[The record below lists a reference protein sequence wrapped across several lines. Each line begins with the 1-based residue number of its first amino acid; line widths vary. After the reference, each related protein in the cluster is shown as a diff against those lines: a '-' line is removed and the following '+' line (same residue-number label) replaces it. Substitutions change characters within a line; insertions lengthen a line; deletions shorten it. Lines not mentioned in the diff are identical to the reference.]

1 MRRIVLALLALFSLT
16 VARADEGMWL
26 LKLMQEQHLADSLRK
41 AGLQLAPEALYSDN
55 RPSLRDVVGR
65 FGGGCTGE
73 VVSPDGLIFTN
84 NHCGFSFVQAMSDLK
99 HNYLQNGFFAKSR
112 AEELPV
118 PGLTFTFVVR
128 IDDVTARVE
137 ALARQKKYDQYKRQ
151 STAVLGP
158 LAETLLKSGPYAKA
172 PGVSARIV
180 PFFGGNR
187 YFLFV
192 EQRYDDVRLVVNPPQ
207 QIAQFGFN
215 QDNWM
220 WPRHN
225 ADFAVFRIYA
235 DAKGQPARY
244 AKTNV
249 PLHREKWLP
258 ISLRGVEHGDY
269 TMIMGFP
276 GRTSRFL
283 TASQVRLRCESIN
296 EPINL
301 AGEAELRFMK
311 SLMDSDKAASLKY
324 AGEYMKLGNMVKNF
338 GGMNASVASTRLLDI
353 KAREEAAFREFAARS
368 GRPEYRNIIERIDS
382 LVAAVRDTLHDY
394 NLLRFTYGA
403 QDFHP
408 NVNALSGF
416 ILRFAPRVQANWQ
429 RLGRGKKQIK
439 AGAEEKK
446 LYDDF
451 MRSAYRAA
459 LTTDFDY
466 DLRKMKLLAPYWAK
480 HHRLKAQP
488 DFVREDMNAYFDS
501 LYTKTDFRDTAE
513 INTYMATDYFEAF
526 SEDPVI
532 SHWLYYERLID
543 EVYRPALARYEH
555 KLAELEQIYVRGL
568 CEMYGWTKAPDAN
581 STLRMTYGSVRGYSP
596 RDAVQYDW
604 HTGLKGMFEKENPAD
619 PDYVVDEKLRQ
630 HYLSKNYGPYA
641 DANGELPT
649 CFLTNNDITG
659 GNSGSAV
666 LNARGELIGLAFDGN
681 IESLSSDLRYNPQLQ
696 RCINA
701 DIRYILFV
709 IDTYGGS
716 HYLINEMD
724 IRR

>member
-1 MRRIVLALLALFSLT
+1 M
-16 VARADEGMWL
+16 
-26 LKLMQEQHLADSLRK
+26 
-41 AGLQLAPEALYSDN
+41 
-55 RPSLRDVVGR
+55 
-65 FGGGCTGE
+65 
-73 VVSPDGLIFTN
+73 
-84 NHCGFSFVQAMSDLK
+84 
-99 HNYLQNGFFAKSR
+99 
-112 AEELPV
+112 
-118 PGLTFTFVVR
+118 
-128 IDDVTARVE
+128 
-137 ALARQKKYDQYKRQ
+137 
-151 STAVLGP
+151 
-158 LAETLLKSGPYAKA
+158 
-172 PGVSARIV
+172 
-180 PFFGGNR
+180 
-187 YFLFV
+187 
-192 EQRYDDVRLVVNPPQ
+192 VNPPQ

-235 DAKGQPARY
+235 DAKGRPARY

-249 PLHREKWLP
+249 PLHRDKWLP
-258 ISLRGVEHGDY
+258 ISLRGVERGDY

-368 GRPEYRNIIERIDS
+368 GRPEYKNIIERIDS

-429 RLGRGKKQIK
+429 RLDRGKKQIK

-446 LYDDF
+446 LYRDF
-451 MRSAYRAA
+451 MQSAYRAA

-480 HHRLKAQP
+480 YHRLKAQP

>member
-1 MRRIVLALLALFSLT
+1 MRRFVLALLALFSLT
-16 VARADEGMWL
+16 AARADEGMWL
-26 LKLMQEQHLADSLRK
+26 LKLMQEQHLTDSLRK
-41 AGLQLAPEALYSDN
+41 AGLQLAPEALYSEN
-55 RPSLRDVVGR
+55 APSLRDVVGR

-99 HNYLQNGFFAKSR
+99 SR

-137 ALARQKKYDQYKRQ
+137 ALARQKKYDQHTRQ
-151 STAVLGP
+151 SAGVLAA
-158 LAETLLKSGPYAKA
+158 LSEKLLKSSALAKT

-215 QDNWM
+215 QDNWL

-235 DAKGQPARY
+235 DAQGRPARY

-249 PLHREKWLP
+249 PLHRDKWLP
-258 ISLRGVEHGDY
+258 ISLRGVERGDY

-283 TASQVRLRCESIN
+283 TASQVRLRCE
-296 EPINL
+296 
-301 AGEAELRFMK
+301 
-311 SLMDSDKAASLKY
+311 
-324 AGEYMKLGNMVKNF
+324 GNMVKNF

-382 LVAAVRDTLHDY
+382 LVAAVHDTLYDY

-403 QDFHP
+403 QDFRP
-408 NVNALSGF
+408 DVNALWAF

-429 RLGRGKKQIK
+429 RLDRGKKQIK
-439 AGAEEKK
+439 ASAEEEKH
-446 LYDDF
+446 YRDF
-451 MRSAYRAA
+451 MQSAYRVA

-488 DFVREDMNAYFDS
+488 DFVRDDMNAYFDS
-501 LYTKTDFRDTAE
+501 LYSTTDFRDTAR
-513 INTYMATDYFEAF
+513 INSYMATDYFEAF

-532 SHWLYYERLID
+532 SHWLLFDRLID
-543 EVYRPALARYEH
+543 EVYRPALDRYER
-555 KLAELEQIYVRGL
+555 KVAELNQIYVRGL

-596 RDAVQYDW
+596 RDAVQYGW
-604 HTGLKGMFEKENPAD
+604 RTGLKGMFEKENPAD

-630 HYLSKNYGPYA
+630 HYLAKNYGPYA
-641 DANGELPT
+641 DADGELPT

-716 HYLINEMD
+716 HYLLNEME

>member
-55 RPSLRDVVGR
+55 SPSLRDVVGR

-84 NHCGFSFVQAMSDLK
+84 NHCGFSFVHEMSDLK

-151 STAVLGP
+151 SAAVLGA

-235 DAKGQPARY
+235 DAKGRPARY

-249 PLHREKWLP
+249 PLHRDKWLP

-311 SLMDSDKAASLKY
+311 ALMDSDKAASLKY
-324 AGEYMKLGNMVKNF
+324 AGSYMRLGNMVKNF

-368 GRPEYRNIIERIDS
+368 GRPEYKNIIERIDS

-408 NVNALSGF
+408 NVNALWGF
-416 ILRFAPRVQANWQ
+416 IHRFAPRVQRNWQ
-429 RLGRGKKQIK
+429 RLDRGKKQIK

-446 LYDDF
+446 LYRKYKITSVKNDDYLALQEVLTRRF
-451 MRSAYRAA
+451 KLNEQNPDLDQFPDLFILDGGKGQLGILSDLVQKYPHFHKLRSQVQFAA
-459 LTTDFDY
+459 LGKGEA
-466 DLRKMKLLAPYWAK
+466 R
-480 HHRLKAQP
+480 
-488 DFVREDMNAYFDS
+488 S
-501 LYTKTDFRDTAE
+501 TAH
-513 INTYMATDYFEAF
+513 IGQKSKKSD
-526 SEDPVI
+526 
-532 SHWLYYERLID
+532 
-543 EVYRPALARYEH
+543 AL
-555 KLAELEQIYVRGL
+555 V
-568 CEMYGWTKAPDAN
+568 
-581 STLRMTYGSVRGYSP
+581 
-596 RDAVQYDW
+596 
-604 HTGLKGMFEKENPAD
+604 
-619 PDYVVDEKLRQ
+619 
-630 HYLSKNYGPYA
+630 
-641 DANGELPT
+641 
-649 CFLTNNDITG
+649 
-659 GNSGSAV
+659 
-666 LNARGELIGLAFDGN
+666 
-681 IESLSSDLRYNPQLQ
+681 
-696 RCINA
+696 
-701 DIRYILFV
+701 
-709 IDTYGGS
+709 
-716 HYLINEMD
+716 
-724 IRR
+724 

>member
-1 MRRIVLALLALFSLT
+1 
-16 VARADEGMWL
+16 
-26 LKLMQEQHLADSLRK
+26 MQEQHLADSLRK

-55 RPSLRDVVGR
+55 SPSLRDVVGR

-84 NHCGFSFVQAMSDLK
+84 NHCGFSFVHEMSDLK

-151 STAVLGP
+151 SAAVLGA
-158 LAETLLKSGPYAKA
+158 LAETLLKSGPYAKE

-235 DAKGQPARY
+235 DAKGRPARY

-249 PLHREKWLP
+249 PLHRDKWLP
-258 ISLRGVEHGDY
+258 ISLRGIEHGDY

-324 AGEYMKLGNMVKNF
+324 AGKYMKLGNMVKNF

-368 GRPEYRNIIERIDS
+368 GRPEYKNIIERIDS

-408 NVNALSGF
+408 NVNALWGF
-416 ILRFAPRVQANWQ
+416 IHRFAPRVQRNWQ
-429 RLGRGKKQIK
+429 RLDRGKKQIK

-451 MRSAYRAA
+451 MRSAYRVA

-501 LYTKTDFRDTAE
+501 LYSTTDFRDTAE
-513 INTYMATDYFEAF
+513 IETYMATDYFETLT
-526 SEDPVI
+526 EDPVI
-532 SHWLYYERLID
+532 SHWSLFDRLIN
-543 EVYRPALARYEH
+543 EVYRPGARP
-555 KLAELEQIYVRGL
+555 L
-568 CEMYGWTKAPDAN
+568 
-581 STLRMTYGSVRGYSP
+581 
-596 RDAVQYDW
+596 
-604 HTGLKGMFEKENPAD
+604 
-619 PDYVVDEKLRQ
+619 
-630 HYLSKNYGPYA
+630 
-641 DANGELPT
+641 
-649 CFLTNNDITG
+649 
-659 GNSGSAV
+659 
-666 LNARGELIGLAFDGN
+666 
-681 IESLSSDLRYNPQLQ
+681 
-696 RCINA
+696 
-701 DIRYILFV
+701 
-709 IDTYGGS
+709 
-716 HYLINEMD
+716 
-724 IRR
+724 